1 MSIEASAAAP
11 ACLDALWTS
20 EDVAAYLRVSLS
32 MVYKLRREGTLRASA
47 IGKLFRFDPEHVRA
61 YARGDIVPRRPTRA
75 A

>member
-1 MSIEASAAAP
+1 MSTEASTALARP
-11 ACLDALWTS
+11 DALWTS

-47 IGKLFRFDPEHVRA
+47 IGKLFRFDPELVRA
-61 YARGDIVPRRPTRA
+61 YARGETVVRRPPRA